1 MKPLFALSG
10 ALLLCMPA
18 RAQGDAI
25 VERAMKAS
33 IVEGY
38 VTVQQGQASAQPL
51 QQGAPLHEGDVVQT
65 GVASRAEISM
75 SDGSTLRL
83 GEKTRLELRVAPP
96 TGRAFAARL
105 WLGTLWARVHKLL
118 EEESFQIETENA
130 VAGVR
135 GTEFLVETSGGLH
148 DDSVRV
154 HEGAVEVRERSSAW
168 THRVEAGNQLSFR
181 RGLRPEGP
189 KPIDPAAEARHPLM
203 RWVRENPLRAPDPA
217 ERSENRVPKN
227 EKEDRERPVRRP
239 HLFDRFRGR

>member
-1 MKPLFALSG
+1 MKALFGLSG

-25 VERAMKAS
+25 AERAMKAS

-38 VTVQQGQASAQPL
+38 VTVQQGQGSAQPL
-51 QQGAPLHEGDVVQT
+51 PQGALLHEGDVVQT
-65 GVASRAEISM
+65 GVASRLELSM

-96 TGRAFAARL
+96 TGKAFAARL
-105 WLGTLWARVHKLL
+105 WLGAVWAKVHKLF
-118 EEESFQIETENA
+118 EEQSFQIETENA

-135 GTEFLVETSGGLH
+135 GTEFLVETSGGIH

-154 HEGAVEVRERSSAW
+154 HEGAVEVRDQGSAW
-168 THRVEAGNQLSFR
+168 THRVEAGSELSFR
-181 RGLRPEGP
+181 RGLRPDGP
-189 KPIDPAAEARHPLM
+189 KPIDPAAAARHPLM
-203 RWVRENPLRAPDPA
+203 RWVRENPVRAMNPA
-217 ERSENRVPKN
+217 EHETRLLKK
-227 EKEDRERPVRRP
+227 EKENRERPARRQ

>member
-96 TGRAFAARL
+96 TGEAFAARL
-105 WLGTLWARVHKLL
+105 WLGAVWAKVHKLL
-118 EEESFQIETENA
+118 EEQSFQIETENA

-135 GTEFLVETSGGLH
+135 GTEFLVETSGGIH

-154 HEGAVEVRERSSAW
+154 HEGAVEVRDRGSAW
-168 THRVEAGNQLSFR
+168 AHRVEAGSELSFR
-181 RGLRPEGP
+181 RGLRPDGP
-189 KPIDPAAEARHPLM
+189 KPIDAAAEARHPLM
-203 RWVRENPLRAPDPA
+203 RWVRESPVRATHPA
-217 ERSENRVPKN
+217 EHETRPLKK
-227 EKEDRERPVRRP
+227 EKEDRERPARRQ